1 MLLFILLL
9 YYSYCIYD
17 IFLLSNKLTNLVLF
31 CQLYITNIYLSS
43 NLCMH
48 IYLST
53 YVLCR
58 LMVGWIWEEFI
69 IGLFTLIT
77 EELSGSKHVDTIV
90 SIVLT
95 VGIICLVYGIQY
107 HMTRVRHR
115 Y

>member
-1 MLLFILLL
+1 
-9 YYSYCIYD
+9 
-17 IFLLSNKLTNLVLF
+17 
-31 CQLYITNIYLSS
+31 
-43 NLCMH
+43 MH

-58 LMVGWIWEEFI
+58 LIVGWIWEEFI

-95 VGIICLVYGIQY
+95 VGMYYMYC
-107 HMTRVRHR
+107 VRDTVP
-115 Y
+115 YDSC